1 MLMCRLDAG
10 KFMVHRPF
18 IRKAINYVFYRFVF
32 ETEHHNGVA
41 GANLGILS
49 RLGTGQCSRKEG
61 QAWAAKR
68 ECPIPFVFSSVPPGI
83 AAVTALARGLH

>member
-1 MLMCRLDAG
+1 VACCCVWLDAG

-41 GANLGILS
+41 GVNLGIVS
-49 RLGTGQCSRKEG
+49 G
-61 QAWAAKR
+61 
-68 ECPIPFVFSSVPPGI
+68 
-83 AAVTALARGLH
+83 